1 MASISTLV
9 DRVRIRVLSSGNGPF
24 TLGPAVPAYR
34 GIEALT
40 DGSTYSYA
48 VENGATFEAGTGV
61 FIAATQTFIRSPI
74 ISSSGGAA
82 VGFPSNVELVFT
94 ALSQDLV
101 ATGGT
106 LPIVNGLGSATDK
119 AISQKA
125 TTDAVDGLTEIVE
138 AVNVSLAAF
147 KANLLLTTALN
158 GPNLVAWFH
167 DATAAPGTLAA
178 AWKAHANPMNGPWNA
193 AGDGTTDDAAKL
205 NACAAWLK
213 TNFGGG
219 VMDLTHK
226 HLIKGANLSIPR
238 YVSVRMRLGTGSVG
252 NPSFFGHTNAFPDMA
267 AAPKLIIAANRSL
280 TSGTNGGSG
289 AFESI
294 IFGREGLNY
303 DGNDSPD
310 DYEGTAAV
318 LTTTSGISFRYC
330 TFLGFEKGVFSDG
343 SSQIRWEY
351 CQFDCLMSTHQR
363 NGFDINSHVDCRSY
377 NYLQSGITGNTDPRT
392 KRDGTAYLCDG
403 NGNGGHQFINTFAYG
418 YRKAFSMQTAGSYS
432 FPGCWADGGVDAET
446 GKSYWADGVGFEL
459 ISGNLAA
466 NAECQVAGFKA
477 SAQAT
482 GVYVGPNMYGATLI
496 DTFHSWEC
504 TNGIVVDSP
513 SVIIRGGA
521 IRGYFNAAIKYGNGA
536 AANGS
541 TISDV
546 LLYGR
551 QGAPNTPVDID
562 CGGGHPN
569 MRGVRYVGSPII
581 ITNLTAYT
589 VTPVSEFISYDFDR
603 DFMFVDG
610 QGVIGDAGPKV
621 AGKVIGF
628 GFLQDTTTHFGG
640 PDGPSTFYND
650 ATNGNFRT
658 YAPFKATAGSV
669 VWFYRN
675 KENTKWVEMNR
686 TLFNNSPQPSAV
698 VVSSTGA
705 FNIRPYDGVVVINKS
720 ANETTQVNLPAN
732 PPTGKRLVVKDGKGD
747 AATRNVTIVP
757 AAGPIDGAANRVI
770 NANYGAVDLVYNGVQ
785 WNVI

>member
-1 MASISTLV
+1 MGVSTLV
-9 DRVRIRVLSSGNGPF
+9 DLVKIRVLSSGTGPF
-24 TLGPAVPAYR
+24 NLGPAVPGFR
-34 GIEALT
+34 GVEALI
-40 DGSTYSYA
+40 DSAIYSYSVQSGSTY
-48 VENGATFEAGTGV
+48 EIGTGV
-61 FIAATQTFIRSPI
+61 YLASGQQLVRTPFV
-74 ISSSGGAA
+74 SSSGNVA
-82 VGFPSNVELVFT
+82 VSFPANVELVFT
-94 ALSQDLV
+94 ALAQDLE
-101 ATGGT
+101 AIGGAF
-106 LPIVNGLGSATDK
+106 PILNSLGNSTSS

-125 TTDAVDGLTEIVE
+125 ATDGINAAADAADAAVSGLNT
-138 AVNVSLAAF
+138 F
-147 KANLLLTTALN
+147 KAALLSATALN
-158 GPNLVAWFH
+158 GPNLIAWFH
-167 DATAAPGTLAA
+167 DETAEPGSLAA
-178 AWKAHANPMNGPWNA
+178 AWQVHANPMNGPWNA
-193 AGDGTTDDAAKL
+193 AGNGTTDDAAKL
-205 NACAAWLK
+205 NACMAWLK

-226 HLIKGANLSIPR
+226 HLISGADLIVPR
-238 YVSVRMRLGTGSVG
+238 YVSVKMRLGTGSVG
-252 NPSFFGHTNAFPDMA
+252 DPSFFGHTNAFADMA
-267 AAPKLIIAANRSL
+267 AAPKLIMAVNRSL
-280 TSGTNGGSG
+280 KSGTTGGSG

-310 DYEGTAAV
+310 DYEGTAAI
-318 LTTTSGISFRYC
+318 LTTASGIAFRYC

-351 CQFDCLMSTHQR
+351 CQFDGLNSIHQR
-363 NGFDINSHVDCRSY
+363 NGFDINTVLDCRSY
-377 NYLQSGITGNTDPRT
+377 NFLQAGITGNTDPRT
-392 KRDGTAYLCDG
+392 KRDGIAYLCDG

-432 FPGCWADGGVDAET
+432 FPGCWADGGHDAET
-446 GKSYWADGVGFEL
+446 GKSYWPDGCGFEL

-466 NAECQVAGFKA
+466 NAECQVMGFKA
-477 SAQAT
+477 SAQT
-482 GVYVGPNMYGATLI
+482 KGVYVGPNMYGATLI
-496 DTFHSWEC
+496 TNFHMWEC
-504 TNGIVVDSP
+504 TDGIVVDNP
-513 SVIIRGGA
+513 NVIIGQGA
-521 IRGYFNAAIKYGNGA
+521 IRGYFNSAIKYGDA
-536 AANGS
+536 ASANGS
-541 TISDV
+541 SITDL

-562 CGGGHPN
+562 CGGGDPVRHN
-569 MRGVRYVGSPII
+569 VRYIGGPIVFA
-581 ITNLTAYT
+581 NHSAYT
-589 VTPVSEFISYDFDR
+589 VTPVSQFISYDFNR
-603 DFMFVDG
+603 EFMFVDG
-610 QGVIGDAGPKV
+610 QGIVGDAGPKV

-650 ATNGNFRT
+650 ETNGNFRT

-669 VWFYRN
+669 IWFYRN

-720 ANETTQVNLPAN
+720 ASETTQVNLPAN

-757 AAGPIDGAANRVI
+757 AAGTIDGAANRVI
-770 NANYGAVDLVYNGVQ
+770 NVNYGSVDLVYNGVQ